1 MFNTYLMFVHKQKI
15 LFFLFIN
22 IYLVGFSQLN
32 TTDKTINKNNASEL
46 NEVVI
51 SVKNLSKTNKK
62 VAANINTI
70 SSKELERDNNTN
82 FAPVLNRIPG
92 VFMQSGSLS
101 TNRITIRGIG
111 SRNLYGTAKIRA
123 YYKEIPLT
131 NGSGETN
138 IEDFELASIGAINIL
153 KGASTIE
160 YGAGLGGA
168 IQIKPQQSNIN
179 ESSIYNQLTIGSFG
193 LEKGVVKL
201 NYETQKNNI
210 QATYSNTHSNGYR
223 ENNEYNRQTFTVNT
237 NHYLGKNDELSLLS
251 SFVDL
256 KAFIPSS
263 INQNDY
269 INNPKKAAFTWK
281 QAQGYED
288 AVRGLLGISWE
299 HEYNNYLNQI
309 TSIFSSFKKAYEPRP
324 FDVLKENT
332 HAIGLRTKLTGN
344 IKLGSNNLNYSIGGE
359 FFKDNYQYQTY
370 QNLYQNY
377 PLGTGSVKGSEL
389 SNFKEKRNYY
399 NLFWEINYD
408 LSSKI
413 NISAGLNFNKTS
425 YVLKDQFP
433 ISLNDLDQ
441 SGNFKFKNIVSP
453 KFGVLYTPLKYISLY
468 TSINHGFSP
477 ISLAETLLP
486 DGQINTNLKPETGWN
501 YEIGTRGSLFKNKLQ
516 FNTTIYSLYLKNLL
530 VARRTAQDQYI
541 GLNAG
546 KTQHNGLELTLNYD
560 WIQTKNISI
569 NSFINY
575 TLNHFKFKDFIDDG
589 QDYSGNEVTGVPSN
603 IFNAGVDFNSK
614 IGIYGNLNYQYVGS
628 MPMTDSNNLYSDS
641 YTLTNFKFGY
651 APNFLKKLT
660 IDTFIGVN
668 NIFNKAYASQVLINA
683 SGFGNSAPRYYYP
696 GTPVNYYTGI
706 NIKYLF

>member
-1 MFNTYLMFVHKQKI
+1 MTSFKIRI
-15 LFFLFIN
+15 LFTF
-22 IYLVGFSQLN
+22 YLLSSIVCHSQS
-32 TTDKTINKNNASEL
+32 KNSEKAITSEL
-46 NEVVI
+46 NEVII
-51 SVKNLSKTNKK
+51 STKNNTKK
-62 VAANINTI
+62 HQQITSTI
-70 SSKELERDNNTN
+70 DTVSSKELNRANNIN
-82 FAPVLNRIPG
+82 FAPILNRVPG
-92 VFMQSGSLS
+92 VFMQSGSLN
-101 TNRITIRGIG
+101 TNRIIIRGIG

-138 IEDFELASIGAINIL
+138 IEDFELASIGTINIL

-168 IQIKPQQSNIN
+168 IKIKPQQSKIN

-193 LEKGVVKL
+193 LAKGIIKL
-201 NYETQKNNI
+201 NHGSQKNNI
-210 QATYSNTHSNGYR
+210 QATYSNTHSNSYR
-223 ENNEYNRQTFTVNT
+223 ENNEYNRQTFTLST
-237 NHYLGKNDELSLLS
+237 KHSLGKNDELSFLS
-251 SFVDL
+251 SYVDL

-269 INNPKKAAFTWK
+269 INHPKKAAFTWK
-281 QAQGYED
+281 QSQGHED
-288 AVRGLLGISWE
+288 AIRGLLGISWK
-299 HEYNNYLNQI
+299 HEYNNYLNQT

-324 FDVLKENT
+324 FDILKENT
-332 HAIGLRTKLTGN
+332 HAIGLRSKLTGN
-344 IKLGSNNLNYSIGGE
+344 IKLGSNNLNYSLGGE

-377 PLGTGSVKGSEL
+377 PSGTGSVKGNEL

-399 NLFWEINYD
+399 NLFWESSYD
-408 LSSKI
+408 LSSKTT
-413 NISAGLNFNKTS
+413 ISAGLNFNKTS

-433 ISLNDLDQ
+433 ISSNDLDQ
-441 SGNFKFKNIVSP
+441 SGNFKFKNILSP
-453 KFGVLYTPLKYISLY
+453 KFGVLYTPLKNISLY

-477 ISLAETLLP
+477 ITLAETLMP

-501 YEIGTRGSLFKNKLQ
+501 YEIGTHGYLFQKKLQ
-516 FNTTIYSLYLKNLL
+516 FSATIYSLNLKNLL

-575 TLNHFKFKDFIDDG
+575 TLNHFRFKDFIDDG
-589 QDYSGNEVTGVPSN
+589 QDYSGNKVTGVPSD
-603 IFNAGVDFNSK
+603 IFNAGIDMNTK

-628 MPMTDSNNLYSDS
+628 MPMTDSNSLYSDS
-641 YTLTNFKFGY
+641 YALTNFKFGY
-651 APNFLKKLT
+651 ATNLLKKLT
-660 IDTFIGVN
+660 LDTFVGVN
-668 NIFNKAYASQVLINA
+668 NIFNKAYASQILINA
-683 SGFGNSAPRYYYP
+683 TGFGNSAPRYYYP
-696 GTPVNYYTGI
+696 GNPLNYYTGI